1 MYFSDPKGRYTN
13 CREVLAELGIQN
25 VSDQDCENV
34 RYVCSVVSRRA
45 AHLSSAGIAT
55 LLNKIGENNVTVGI
69 DGSVYRFHPHFHDLM
84 TAKINE
90 LQNYKV
96 KMTDKKMENYELML
110 LVSYKHSFQN
120 IK

>member
-1 MYFSDPKGRYTN
+1 LKISSLACRSDPKGRYTN
-13 CREVLAELGIQN
+13 CREVLAELGMRN

-45 AHLSSAGIAT
+45 AHLVSAGIAT
-55 LLNKIGENNVTVGI
+55 LLNKMGENNVTVGI

-84 TAKINE
+84 TAKVNE

-96 KMTDKKMENYELML
+96 RTMEKMK
-110 LVSYKHSFQN
+110 N
-120 IK
+120 IAITS